1 MTCQYSEYCAACE
14 TRIQNK
20 FRIVVTRSVIP
31 CLAKI
36 HNLSAYSYYVIIL
49 VLCIARY
56 SNNFIS
62 LHPELGIMKKEE
74 DVRNMEDTLLP
85 GWDYVCPLDM
95 TRR

>member
-1 MTCQYSEYCAACE
+1 MTCQYSGYCAACE

-31 CLAKI
+31 CLAKV

-56 SNNFIS
+56 LNYFIS
-62 LHPELGIMKKEE
+62 LRRK

>member
-31 CLAKI
+31 CLAKV

-56 SNNFIS
+56 SNYFIS
-62 LHPELGIMKKEE
+62 LRRK

>member
-31 CLAKI
+31 CLAKV
-36 HNLSAYSYYVIIL
+36 HNLSAYSYYAIIL

-56 SNNFIS
+56 LNYFIS
-62 LHPELGIMKKEE
+62 LRRK